1 MTTVDASARAQSLVF
16 AAIFAYAAY
25 RIVKGMRRRRRSS
38 KRVSSKRRRS
48 SSRRVQKLSSGR
60 LRRAK
65 ATTVRMR
72 MHRRGKSGRL
82 RLRAADWVE
91 EQKKLMQLAKSGK

>member
-1 MTTVDASARAQSLVF
+1 MNSDASARAQSLVF

-25 RIVKGMRRRRRSS
+25 RVVKGMRRLRSS

-91 EQKKLMQLAKSGK
+91 EQKKLMQLERK